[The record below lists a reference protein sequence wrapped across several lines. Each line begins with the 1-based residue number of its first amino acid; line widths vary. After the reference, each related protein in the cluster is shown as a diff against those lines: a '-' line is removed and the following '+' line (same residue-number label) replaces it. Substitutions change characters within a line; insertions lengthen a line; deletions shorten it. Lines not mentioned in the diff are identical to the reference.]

1 MLARS
6 ITAGPRIMP
15 KRISHT
21 TTGIRTPILIS
32 EKSDETTAI
41 DKGMIAG

>member
-1 MLARS
+1 MLARPR
-6 ITAGPRIMP
+6 TAGPRIMP

-32 EKSDETTAI
+32 ESSDETTAI
-41 DKGMIAG
+41 DKTMIAG